1 MLQWICHLRPS
12 HLSWENPEDIPF
24 TNAVKKQFVR
34 GTLTSLK
41 SPLIVLCRPV
51 LTVRTVI
58 TELGNLNAI
67 KSYWIK
73 GSWGQLVALITNGKV
88 SMVTVM
94 SSRIK
99 AAIRID

>member
-24 TNAVKKQFVR
+24 TNAVKKQFGR

-51 LTVRTVI
+51 LRVRTVI

-67 KSYWIK
+67 GVI
-73 GSWGQLVALITNGKV
+73 GS
-88 SMVTVM
+88 
-94 SSRIK
+94 K
-99 AAIRID
+99 AAGANWWHSSPMAR